1 MALGRACNLRLALVH
16 RTQQGCIR
24 VLTSS
29 LRSIQVVANS
39 MGTGV
44 VDEGMVPAESIMAQ
58 ISAKHTDARQSTRG
72 KRSPA
77 TPVRETAKVPK
88 VCARTIR
95 RFLVSKSHS
104 SQLLHTFF
112 GHHTAC
118 HPKQRGLVTCAP
130 KRRWYT
136 LGSGIIATCVIQV
149 RVVMSSRACKPASH
163 PLAPRCPCDRR
174 DVTDVISNLPFGQ

>member
-95 RFLVSKSHS
+95 RFLVSKSHIVMQFTTFAHFFWPSHRVPSQAAGLGHVCAQTAVVYTWIRYHRNVRDPGACGDVLARLQARISPSGTEVPLRS
-104 SQLLHTFF
+104 S
-112 GHHTAC
+112 
-118 HPKQRGLVTCAP
+118 
-130 KRRWYT
+130 
-136 LGSGIIATCVIQV
+136 
-149 RVVMSSRACKPASH
+149 
-163 PLAPRCPCDRR
+163 
-174 DVTDVISNLPFGQ
+174 